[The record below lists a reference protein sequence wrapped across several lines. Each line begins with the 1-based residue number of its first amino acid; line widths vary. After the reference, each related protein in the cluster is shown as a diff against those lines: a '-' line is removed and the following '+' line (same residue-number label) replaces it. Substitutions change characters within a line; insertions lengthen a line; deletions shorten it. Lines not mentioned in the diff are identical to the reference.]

1 MEGMDREIRQVKRR
15 GRWKPGESGNPAGAK
30 PGYKQKRT
38 ILREALMANPK
49 LAKLDP
55 IEFMLEIL
63 SDPSYGLSNRKWAA
77 MQVAPYVRSKMPIK
91 VETGPSTDDAA
102 EKIRETLAALDAV
115 TTGGMPPE
123 QQPRPRVKL
132 LEDI

>member
-1 MEGMDREIRQVKRR
+1 MAVRKHHAGMFKKGI
-15 GRWKPGESGNPAGAK
+15 GGNPAGPK

-49 LAKLDP
+49 YAKLDP

-77 MQVAPYVRSKMPIK
+77 KEVAPYVRSKMPIK
-91 VETGPSTDDAA
+91 VETGPPADDIAA
-102 EKIRETLAALDAV
+102 QLRQELAAMNAV
-115 TTGGMPPE
+115 TTGEMPPS
-123 QQPRPRVKL
+123 RKRVQL
-132 LEDI
+132 IGDI

>member
-1 MEGMDREIRQVKRR
+1 
-15 GRWKPGESGNPAGAK
+15 
-30 PGYKQKRT
+30 
-38 ILREALMANPK
+38 MANPK